1 MNSTNGEPVVSVIIP
16 VYNGERYFVAALE
29 SIVVPD
35 SIAVEVIVVDD
46 GSTDG
51 SAAIAAGRSPSV
63 RLIRQEHGGLPR
75 ARNRGLAEARGS
87 LIAFLDADDL
97 WSPDKLTLQLAAV
110 GRHPDVAIVLG
121 RTRRMWAAAPAS
133 GTGELAYGEP
143 ELALSFGSGLV
154 RRSVFDAVGHFDE
167 SFTYCDDW
175 EWFMARARAR
185 RSDWCAPRSDLVLP
199 PACGQHD
206 QRHCNRQ
213 SFLCSHASGVG
224 AAAAC
229 TRSGA
234 AVAAD
239 SARRC
244 ITRSVTN
251 RASAW

>member
-1 MNSTNGEPVVSVIIP
+1 MNSTNADPVVSVIIP
-16 VYNGERYFVAALE
+16 VYNGEQYFVAALE

-35 SIAVEVIVVDD
+35 SVAVEVIVVDD

-51 SAAIAAGRSPSV
+51 SAAIAADRSPSV

-110 GRHPDVAIVLG
+110 ERYPDVAIVLG

-133 GTGELAYGEP
+133 GTGELAYSEP
-143 ELALSFGSGLV
+143 ELALSFGSGVV

-175 EWFMARARAR
+175 EWFMRARELGVPIGVHPEVTLYYRRHEGNMTNDTATGNHFFAR
-185 RSDWCAPRSDLVLP
+185 MLRESVQRRRARGAAPLP
-199 PACGQHD
+199 PLIQ
-206 QRHCNRQ
+206 
-213 SFLCSHASGVG
+213 L
-224 AAAAC
+224 
-229 TRSGA
+229 
-234 AVAAD
+234 AD
-239 SARRC
+239 A
-244 ITRSVTN
+244 
-251 RASAW
+251 